1 MTKERIHGHLCIFAA
16 NIIFGIYIPI
26 SKYMLT
32 NFLSGEV
39 LTLFRMWGATA
50 IFWIASIF
58 VREDKVDKKDILLMM
73 FFGLFGIALN
83 QGLFI
88 CGLGMTSPV
97 DASVIVTATPL
108 MVMVIAALFM
118 SDPITRR
125 KGVGVFLGASGAL
138 WLVFSTNHIQNS
150 TGTFGGDV
158 VILLSGLSTAIYYSL
173 SKPLTSR
180 HSPITLMKW
189 MFLFSSIFFL
199 PFTPSFL
206 SSPKAF
212 IGEFNIE
219 AAFGLIYIVAGAT
232 FVTYLLI
239 AMAIKRMR
247 PTTMAM
253 YNYVQPFISS
263 LVAVAVGQD
272 SFSIEKCCAA
282 VLVFGGVYLVT
293 SSVNPLQSQNADNK
307 KA

>member
-1 MTKERIHGHLCIFAA
+1 MRAKFYDKERIHGHLCIFAA

-26 SKYMLT
+26 SKYMLRT
-32 NFLSGEV
+32 SFGEV
-39 LTLFRMWGATA
+39 LTLFRMWVQRLY
-50 IFWIASIF
+50 FWIASIF
-58 VREDKVDKKDILLMM
+58 VHEDKVDKKDILLMM

-108 MVMVIAALFM
+108 MVMVMAALFM

-138 WLVFSTNHIQNS
+138 WLVLSTNHIQNS

-199 PFTPSFL
+199 PFTPSFCRL
-206 SSPKAF
+206 PRR
-212 IGEFNIE
+212 
-219 AAFGLIYIVAGAT
+219 
-232 FVTYLLI
+232 LLE
-239 AMAIKRMR
+239 
-247 PTTMAM
+247 
-253 YNYVQPFISS
+253 N
-263 LVAVAVGQD
+263 
-272 SFSIEKCCAA
+272 SI
-282 VLVFGGVYLVT
+282 
-293 SSVNPLQSQNADNK
+293 
-307 KA
+307 

>member
-1 MTKERIHGHLCIFAA
+1 M
-16 NIIFGIYIPI
+16 
-26 SKYMLT
+26 
-32 NFLSGEV
+32 
-39 LTLFRMWGATA
+39 
-50 IFWIASIF
+50 
-58 VREDKVDKKDILLMM
+58 
-73 FFGLFGIALN
+73 
-83 QGLFI
+83 
-88 CGLGMTSPV
+88 
-97 DASVIVTATPL
+97 
-108 MVMVIAALFM
+108 
-118 SDPITRR
+118 
-125 KGVGVFLGASGAL
+125 
-138 WLVFSTNHIQNS
+138 
-150 TGTFGGDV
+150 
-158 VILLSGLSTAIYYSL
+158 
-173 SKPLTSR
+173 
-180 HSPITLMKW
+180 
-189 MFLFSSIFFL
+189 
-199 PFTPSFL
+199 

-219 AAFGLIYIVAGAT
+219 AALGLIYIVAGAT

-293 SSVNPLQSQNADNK
+293 SSVNPLQNQNADNK